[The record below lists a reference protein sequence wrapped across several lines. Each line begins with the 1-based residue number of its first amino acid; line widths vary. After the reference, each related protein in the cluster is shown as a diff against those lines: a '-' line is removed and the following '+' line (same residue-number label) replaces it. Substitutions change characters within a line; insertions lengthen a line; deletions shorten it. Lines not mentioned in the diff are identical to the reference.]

1 MLRSFRNRR
10 IWALL
15 FLLFI
20 ITPTYLLAEQ
30 EGQVTELTLNNGLK
44 VLLKEVHASPVVS
57 VWCWYKVGSKNEGP
71 GITGISHWV
80 EHMNFKGTKEF
91 SKGDMWNLVER
102 AGGYENGY
110 TWLDVTTYLETL
122 PKDKLELGLKME
134 KERLASSL
142 FDSAEVATERG
153 VIISELQGG
162 ENYPET
168 NLDEKLWSIA
178 FDAHPYRFP
187 TIGWLSDLEKITRED
202 LYNYY
207 KSYYMPNNATLVVV
221 GDFESEKI
229 IPQIKELF
237 ENIPSGKSP
246 EPLRT
251 VEPVQKGERKFILK
265 GGGETKYL
273 EIGYKIP
280 ETFNHDFYPLLV
292 LDAILTGA
300 KGANTWSSDYWSQA
314 SKSSRL
320 YKALVDEK
328 LATKVRGVLIPFANP
343 NLYTFNLT
351 LSEDKDFKEVE
362 ERLYKEIDRLKT
374 ELVPEAEFEKA
385 FNQLKAKLSYEDE
398 SVTEQAHQLGYYET
412 ISSYKLYYSL
422 LDSLNQVKREDI
434 KRVAEKYLNED
445 LRTVGWYIPRK
456 DEKTLSS
463 GSSEGSSKSYYKSYS
478 SEKTNSQPGIKIE
491 DPEATYPLQAK
502 RVVLKNGMVV
512 LIKENHSTSSVSLIF
527 NIRAGSFFDPDKKHG
542 LANFTAGML
551 DRGTYNLSKDKIAE
565 ELDFSGA
572 ELYINTAVQSVNI
585 SARSLSSDYKKIL
598 ALLGDM
604 LINPVFPEEEMEKV
618 RKEILISID
627 ENLNNTGAVAEDNL
641 KRLLFP
647 EQNPYHW
654 PAIGEKEQVVSL
666 TKQELDNFH
675 NRFYLPNNT
684 ILAIV
689 GDVNSDDVMD
699 LIDKIFSGWSPG
711 KKALYKTSG
720 PSFSDKTEELILPLA
735 EKTQSDIALGY
746 LAPIR
751 EDKDFYSFL
760 VMNHI
765 IGQFGL
771 GGKMGRIIR
780 EEQGFAY
787 YVYSYFPFSFTQ
799 PPWLLR
805 AGVNPKNVQKA
816 VESMKTELDRLRND
830 LVEEDELQKS
840 KEAMIGSLP
849 VSLETNGGI
858 ANQLITQE
866 FYNLGMDYL
875 ERYPKIINSVTRE
888 DIRRVAKKYLKPQGY
903 KLVAAGPGEK
913 E

>member
-1 MLRSFRNRR
+1 MLRSFRNWK

-30 EGQVTELTLNNGLK
+30 EGQITDLTLNNGLK

-57 VWCWYKVGSKNEGP
+57 VWSWYKVGSKNERP

-110 TWLDVTTYLETL
+110 TWLDVTTYVETL
-122 PKDKLELGLKME
+122 PRDKLDLGLKME
-134 KERLASSL
+134 KERMASSL
-142 FDSAEVATERG
+142 FDSAEVSTERG

-168 NLDEKLWSIA
+168 NLDEKLWSLA
-178 FDAHPYRFP
+178 YDAHPYRFP
-187 TIGWLSDLEKITRED
+187 TIGWLSDIEKITRED

-207 KSYYMPNNATLVVV
+207 KSYYMPNNATVVVV
-221 GDFESEKI
+221 GDFETEKI
-229 IPQIKELF
+229 IPRLKELF
-237 ENIPSGKSP
+237 ENISPGKKP
-246 EPLRT
+246 ETLRT
-251 VEPVQKGERKFILK
+251 VESIQKGEKRFILK
-265 GGGETKYL
+265 GGGDTKYM

-328 LATKVRGVLIPFANP
+328 LVTRVRGVLIPFAHP

-351 LSEDKDFKEVE
+351 LAEDKDFKEVE

-385 FNQLKAKLSYEDE
+385 LNQLKSKLSYESE
-398 SVTEQAHQLGYYET
+398 SVTDQAHQLGYYET

-422 LDSLNQVKREDI
+422 LDSLNQVKKEDM

-445 LRTVGWYIPRK
+445 QRTVGWYIPAQDDK
-456 DEKTLSS
+456 ALSS
-463 GSSEGSSKSYYKSYS
+463 GSSEGFSKSYYKSYS
-478 SEKTNSQPGIKIE
+478 SEKTNSQPGIKVE
-491 DPEATYPLQAK
+491 VTESKYPLQAK
-502 RVVLKNGMVV
+502 KVVLKNGMVV
-512 LIKENHSTSSVSLIF
+512 LIKENHSTSSVNILF
-527 NIRAGSFFDPDKKHG
+527 NLKAGSFFDPNKKHG
-542 LANFTAGML
+542 LANFTASTL
-551 DRGTYNLSKDKIAE
+551 DRGTDNLSKDKIAE
-565 ELDFSGA
+565 EIDFSGA
-572 ELYINTAVQSVNI
+572 ELYINTAVQTVNI
-585 SARSLSSDYKKIL
+585 SSKSLSSDYKKIL

-604 LINPVFPEEEMEKV
+604 IINPSFPEEEMKKV
-618 RKEILISID
+618 RKEILSYID
-627 ENLNNTGAVAEDNL
+627 ENLNNTSSVAEDNL
-641 KRLLFP
+641 HRLLYP

-654 PAIGEKEQVVSL
+654 PVIGEKDQVVSL
-666 TKQELDNFH
+666 TRQDLDNFH

-684 ILAIV
+684 VLAIV
-689 GDVNSDDVMD
+689 GDVNVNDVMD
-699 LIDKIFSGWSPG
+699 LIDKIFSSWSPG
-711 KKALYKTSG
+711 KKAIYKAQNLY
-720 PSFSDKTEELILPLA
+720 PSENPEEINLDLA
-735 EKTQSDIALGY
+735 DKTQSDIALGY
-746 LAPIR
+746 LAPAR
-751 EDKDFYSFL
+751 EDKDFYPFL

-765 IGQFGL
+765 IGQFGM

-787 YVYSYFPFSFTQ
+787 YVYSYFPGSFTQ

-816 VESMKTELDRLRND
+816 VESMKTELDKLRND

-875 ERYPKIINSVTRE
+875 DKYPKIINSVTRE
-888 DIRRVAKKYLKPQGY
+888 DIRRVARKYLKPKAY
-903 KLVAAGPGEK
+903 KLVISGPEDK
-913 E
+913 